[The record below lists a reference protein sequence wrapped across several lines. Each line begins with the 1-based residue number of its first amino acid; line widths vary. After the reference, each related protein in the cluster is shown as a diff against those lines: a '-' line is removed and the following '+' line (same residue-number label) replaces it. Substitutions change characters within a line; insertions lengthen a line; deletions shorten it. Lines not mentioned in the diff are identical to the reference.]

1 MPELLV
7 ELLSEEIP
15 ARMQERAAEDLL
27 RLMIDGLEQAGLKAL
42 GARSFAT
49 PRRLTLSIADL
60 PAAAPDTREERKG
73 PRIDAPQAAID
84 GFLRQAG
91 LTLEQCIVEEDRKGA
106 FYVARIARPGRA
118 TPEFVATLLPDVV
131 RQFPWPK
138 SMRWGSGQLRWI
150 RPLHSVLVTFDGEV
164 VDMAIDGIRAG
175 AATRGHRFMAPQ

>member
-15 ARMQERAAEDLL
+15 ARMQERAADDLL
-27 RLMIDGLEQAGLKAL
+27 GLMVDGLEQAGLQAR
-42 GARSFAT
+42 GARSFVT

-91 LTLEQCIVEEDRKGA
+91 VTLASSLSMSWKLCG
-106 FYVARIARPGRA
+106 VARHTRPVHDLRRGLSAGVRDWGGGSAAR
-118 TPEFVATLLPDVV
+118 
-131 RQFPWPK
+131 
-138 SMRWGSGQLRWI
+138 
-150 RPLHSVLVTFDGEV
+150 
-164 VDMAIDGIRAG
+164 
-175 AATRGHRFMAPQ
+175 